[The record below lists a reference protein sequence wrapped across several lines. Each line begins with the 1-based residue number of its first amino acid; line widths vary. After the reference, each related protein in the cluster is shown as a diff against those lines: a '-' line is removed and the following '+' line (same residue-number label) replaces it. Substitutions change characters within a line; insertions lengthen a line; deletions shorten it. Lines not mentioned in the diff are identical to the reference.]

1 MSECFPKK
9 KNSLGTNVKVELDL
23 SNYAKKQIQKMQQ
36 ELIHRILL
44 KRLI

>member
-1 MSECFPKK
+1 MTKYFPKPK
-9 KNSLGTNVKVELDL
+9 SLGENDNKMQQR
-23 SNYAKKQIQKMQQ
+23 QILKMQQ

>member
-1 MSECFPKK
+1 MFSEKK
-9 KNSLGTNVKVELDL
+9 KSLGVNVKVELDL